1 MENRISPALR
11 ATVSLEKNGFAFTH
25 SLGQNF
31 ILDDRFLED
40 IALMSGVDKDSC
52 VLEIGPGP
60 GILTSHLAAHGKK
73 VLALEIDQKLKPV
86 LADVLEGVENAEVV
100 FEDCMKCD
108 LPALL
113 TDRFDDETVHV
124 VANLPYYITADVIER
139 LLTCGARIGDIT
151 VMVQKEA
158 AERMA
163 ADVGEKNYC
172 ALAMLV
178 QYYCDIEE
186 LADVPPERFTPKP
199 HVMSR
204 LIKLRRREYGDF
216 AKDEQ
221 FLIKVI
227 KSAFRM
233 RRKTLLNNFSQDF
246 GISRAD
252 GETLLTG
259 LGYDARIRGEALSA
273 DEMMKVAD
281 ALLDKLRENSAA
293 TLVE

>member
-1 MENRISPALR
+1 MMAENRISPALR
-11 ATVSLEKNGFAFTH
+11 ATVALEKHGFTFTH

-31 ILDDRFLED
+31 ILDDRFMED
-40 IALMSGVDKDSC
+40 LALMAGVGKDDC

-60 GILTSHLAAHGKK
+60 GILTSHLAAHGKN

-113 TDRFDDETVHV
+113 QQKFGDEMVHV
-124 VANLPYYITADVIER
+124 VANLPYYITADVVER
-139 LLTCGARIGDIT
+139 LLTCGANIGDIT

-158 AERMA
+158 AERIDA
-163 ADVGEKNYC
+163 KVGQKNYC

-178 QYYCDIEE
+178 QYYCDVEP
-186 LADVPPERFTPKP
+186 LMDVSPDHFTPKP

-204 LIKLRRREYGDF
+204 LIKLNKREYGEF
-216 AKDEQ
+216 AQDEQ

-233 RRKTLLNNFSQDF
+233 RRKTLLNNFAQDF
-246 GISRAD
+246 GLSRAD
-252 GETLLTG
+252 GEKLLSE
-259 LGYDARIRGEALSA
+259 LGYDARIRGEALSPE
-273 DEMMKVAD
+273 EMAKLSD
-281 ALLDKLRENSAA
+281 ALLNLLRENSMA
-293 TLVE
+293 E

>member
-1 MENRISPALR
+1 MAENRISPALR
-11 ATVSLEKNGFAFTH
+11 ATVALEKHGFTFTH

-31 ILDDRFLED
+31 ILDDRFMED
-40 IALMSGVDKDSC
+40 IALMSGVGAEDC

-60 GILTSHLAAHGKK
+60 GILTSHLAAHAKK

-113 TDRFDDETVHV
+113 QEKFGGAQAHV

-139 LLTCGARIGDIT
+139 LLTCGADIGDIT

-158 AERMA
+158 AERLA

-178 QYYCDIEE
+178 QYYCDVEE
-186 LADVPPERFTPKP
+186 LMDVPPERFTPRP

-204 LIKLRRREYGDF
+204 LIRLKKREYGEF
-216 AKDEQ
+216 AEDEA
-221 FLIKVI
+221 FMAKVI
-227 KSAFRM
+227 RSAFRM
-233 RRKTLLNNFSQDF
+233 RRKTLLNNFAQDF
-246 GISRAD
+246 GLPRAE
-252 GETLLTG
+252 GEKLLSE
-259 LGYDARIRGEALSA
+259 LGYDARIRGEALRPE
-273 DEMMKVAD
+273 EMARLSD
-281 ALLDKLRENSAA
+281 ALRKTLRGIGGK
-293 TLVE
+293 

>member
-1 MENRISPALR
+1 MSENRISAALR
-11 ATVSLEKNGFAFTH
+11 ARVALEKHGFTFTH

-31 ILDDRFLED
+31 ILDDRFMED
-40 IALMSGVDKDSC
+40 IALMAGIEADDC

-73 VLALEIDQKLKPV
+73 VLALEIDQKLRPV
-86 LADVLEGVENAEVV
+86 LGDVLQDVENAEVV

-113 TDRFDDETVHV
+113 KEKFGDATVHV

-139 LLTCGARIGDIT
+139 LLTCGANIGDIT

-158 AERMA
+158 AERIDA
-163 ADVGEKNYC
+163 QVGQKNYC

-178 QYYCDIEE
+178 QYYCDVEA
-186 LADVPPERFTPKP
+186 LMDVSPEHFTPKP

-204 LIKLRRREYGDF
+204 LIKLNRREYGDF
-216 AKDEQ
+216 AKDEE
-221 FLIKVI
+221 FLVKVI
-227 KSAFRM
+227 RSAFRM

-246 GISRAD
+246 GLSRAD
-252 GETLLTG
+252 GEALLAS
-259 LGYDARIRGEALSA
+259 LGYDARIRGEALRPE
-273 DEMMKVAD
+273 EMAKLSD
-281 ALLDKLRENSAA
+281 ALLDVLRANSTKA
-293 TLVE
+293 E

>member
-1 MENRISPALR
+1 MAENKISPALR
-11 ATVSLEKNGFAFTH
+11 ARVALEKHGFTFTH

-31 ILDDRFLED
+31 ILDDRFMED
-40 IALMSGVDKDSC
+40 IALMSGVGPDDC

-60 GILTSHLAAHGKK
+60 GILTSHLASHARK
-73 VLALEIDQKLKPV
+73 VMALEIDQKLKPV
-86 LADVLEGVENAEVV
+86 LADVLQDVENAEVV

-113 TDRFDDETVHV
+113 QDRFGDATVHV

-139 LLTCGARIGDIT
+139 LLTCGANIGDIT

-158 AERMA
+158 AERLA
-163 ADVGEKNYC
+163 AEVGEKNYC

-178 QYYCDIEE
+178 QYYCDVEE
-186 LADVPPERFTPKP
+186 LMDVPPERFTPKP

-204 LIKLRRREYGDF
+204 LIKLNRREYGDF

-221 FLIKVI
+221 FLAKVI

-246 GISRAD
+246 GLARAD
-252 GETLLTG
+252 GEALLTG
-259 LGYDARIRGEALSA
+259 LGFDARIRGEVLRPEEMAILS
-273 DEMMKVAD
+273 D
-281 ALLDKLRENSAA
+281 ALLDTLRANSAA
-293 TLVE
+293 K